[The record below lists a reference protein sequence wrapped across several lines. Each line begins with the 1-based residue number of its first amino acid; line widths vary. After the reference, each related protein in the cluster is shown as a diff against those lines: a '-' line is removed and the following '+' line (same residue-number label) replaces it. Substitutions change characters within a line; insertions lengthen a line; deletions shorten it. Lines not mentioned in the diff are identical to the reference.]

1 MERRN
6 EMKLEFEALSV
17 NEGFAR
23 VAVAAFCARM
33 NPTLDELEDIKTA
46 VSEAVTNAI
55 IHGYEEKEGTVV
67 MQCCL
72 SGSTVHITV
81 KDSGK
86 GIAENRQGMIFK
98 RFYREEEVHDVDGIG
113 IGLYLAREIVTMQGG
128 YIKVTS
134 APGRGSAFSVFL
146 PLR

>member
-23 VAVAAFCARM
+23 VAVAAFCAQM

-86 GIAENRQGMIFK
+86 GIAEIDREKG
-98 RFYREEEVHDVDGIG
+98 RFFTPGP
-113 IGLYLAREIVTMQGG
+113 GLERSVW
-128 YIKVTS
+128 
-134 APGRGSAFSVFL
+134 AFLLWRLSWMK
-146 PLR
+146 